1 MEVITSICLYRALPF
16 VVALLQLWQRYLD
29 WSAPYRGRYSAAK
42 GAFDAWWEV
51 RTERYQDFIS
61 DETKR
66 KWRWR
71 RLHEG
76 EFEFWK
82 QVVYGT
88 YAITMTFCWQLLTPH
103 TLLLSLLP
111 PLWVAWSVYPN
122 MFINPIGFALLLMMP
137 MKFVPGTYW
146 RIL

>member
-1 MEVITSICLYRALPF
+1 MCIQAALA
-16 VVALLQLWQRYLD
+16 V
-29 WSAPYRGRYSAAK
+29 
-42 GAFDAWWEV
+42 GAVDIDRLPGAS
-51 RTERYQDFIS
+51 RYQDFIS

-88 YAITMTFCWQLLTPH
+88 YGAHTHAGTQAAVAVADRALQCFVQYPRWHIFSAQGAQASRCLGWQCDALVNDGCQVMLM
-103 TLLLSLLP
+103 LS
-111 PLWVAWSVYPN
+111 
-122 MFINPIGFALLLMMP
+122 
-137 MKFVPGTYW
+137 GTAE
-146 RIL
+146 L